1 MRPYFGMRHN
11 MAWSKTQDNS
21 RMASTGAS
29 MSSFVRKIGS
39 SRTTFSRSAALEKS
53 QPNSALR
60 TQRYCSGC
68 ASMEFSVGQ
77 YRKREDSSIGACL
90 AQITPC
96 GTALENSVRAGLAA
110 SPLNGKPFM
119 QAKSG
124 NRHAVRFGGATRRHA
139 SGADLFAHRPRHPVP
154 HPSRH
159 ILCGQGATSG
169 GVEPVACLRALPPM
183 DSFKKEC
190 EP

>member
-1 MRPYFGMRHN
+1 
-11 MAWSKTQDNS
+11 MAWQKIQDNL
-21 RMASTGAS
+21 RRASTGAS

-96 GTALENSVRAGLAA
+96 GTALENSIRAGLAA

-124 NRHAVRFGGATRRHA
+124 SRYAARCGSETRRHA
-139 SGADLFAHRPRHPVP
+139 SGADLFATQTSASRSTSITSHPLR
-154 HPSRH
+154 SRRYERRRRTCC
-159 ILCGQGATSG
+159 LFASLATNG
-169 GVEPVACLRALPPM
+169 FIQEGM
-183 DSFKKEC
+183 
-190 EP
+190 

>member
-1 MRPYFGMRHN
+1 
-11 MAWSKTQDNS
+11 MAWQKIQDNL
-21 RMASTGAS
+21 RRASTGAS

-53 QPNSALR
+53 RPNSALR

-96 GTALENSVRAGLAA
+96 GTALENSIRAGLAA

-124 NRHAVRFGGATRRHA
+124 SRYAARCGSETTLRA
-139 SGADLFAHRPRHPVP
+139 SGAASSITRESRFTFTTS
-154 HPSRH
+154 HPSPSRNCEQRRQTCC
-159 ILCGQGATSG
+159 LSANLATNG
-169 GVEPVACLRALPPM
+169 FIQEGM
-183 DSFKKEC
+183 
-190 EP
+190 